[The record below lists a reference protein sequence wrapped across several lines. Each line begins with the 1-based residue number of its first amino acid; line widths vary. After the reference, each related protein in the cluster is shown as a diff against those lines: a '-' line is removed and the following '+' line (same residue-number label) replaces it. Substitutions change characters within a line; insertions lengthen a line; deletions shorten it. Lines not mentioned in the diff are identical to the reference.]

1 MARRHREN
9 AVRVCRY
16 CLRLSDRT
24 GKVGVDRQRAEQGRM
39 GMEAADRAAR
49 IVRTVI
55 ETLKPGFAVKLWNG
69 ERIGP
74 ATGPVVTINDQDIV
88 WQVMRRPNL
97 STLIEMWISKTIDV
111 EDGSLFDF
119 YALPANGKLRTKLK
133 SLPKLAVLRDLP
145 AVLFSRKQMTTRT
158 DLSGRNPFVS
168 GSNRQAIQHHYDI
181 SNAFYRL
188 FLDERMVY
196 SCGYFTDFANG
207 IDQAQK
213 DKLDHIC
220 RKLRLKPGEKL
231 LDIGCGWGAMLIHA
245 AKNYGVVG
253 HGVSLSEAQ
262 TQLARERIRA
272 EGLEDRIT
280 IEIKSYAELS
290 GSFDKISSIGMFEHL
305 GLANHAAYFS
315 AIRRLLKPGGIYLHH
330 AITRRDKGS
339 IKKTLRKGPE
349 FKALIKY
356 IFPGGELDTIGM
368 TLGNLEAHGFL
379 VYDVENLRE
388 HYARTCRLWAERL
401 HARFDEAIAE
411 VGEAKARLWLLYLTG
426 CSITFERASA
436 QIFQTVVTKRARGPS
451 GLPPTRADLY
461 R

>member
-1 MARRHREN
+1 
-9 AVRVCRY
+9 
-16 CLRLSDRT
+16 
-24 GKVGVDRQRAEQGRM
+24 
-39 GMEAADRAAR
+39 MEAADRAAR

-55 ETLKPGFAVKLWNG
+55 ETLKPGFAVKLWTG

-74 ATGPVVTINDQDIV
+74 ATGPVLTINDQDIV
-88 WQVMRRPNL
+88 WQVIRRPSL

-119 YALPANGKLRTKLK
+119 YALPSQGKLRMKLK

-145 AVLFSRKQMTTRT
+145 TVLFSRKQMTART

-168 GSNRQAIQHHYDI
+168 GSSQQAIQHHYDI

-196 SCGYFTDFANG
+196 SCGYFTDFANS

-220 RKLRLKPGEKL
+220 RKLRLKPGERL

-245 AKNYGVVG
+245 AKHYGVVG

-305 GLANHAAYFS
+305 GLANHAVYFS
-315 AIRRLLKPGGIYLHH
+315 TIHRLLEPGGIYLHH
-330 AITRRDKGS
+330 AITRRDKGNM
-339 IKKTLRKGPE
+339 KKTLRKGPE

-379 VYDVENLRE
+379 IYDVENLRE

>member
-1 MARRHREN
+1 
-9 AVRVCRY
+9 
-16 CLRLSDRT
+16 
-24 GKVGVDRQRAEQGRM
+24 
-39 GMEAADRAAR
+39 MEAAERAAR

-119 YALPANGKLRTKLK
+119 YALPAQGKLRAKLK

-145 AVLFSRKQMTTRT
+145 AVLFSRKQMTARS

-168 GSNRQAIQHHYDI
+168 GSNSQAIRHHYDI

-188 FLDERMVY
+188 FLDDRMVY

-220 RKLRLKPGEKL
+220 RKLRLKPGERL

-315 AIRRLLKPGGIYLHH
+315 TIRRLLKPGGIYLHH

-461 R
+461 Q

>member
-1 MARRHREN
+1 
-9 AVRVCRY
+9 
-16 CLRLSDRT
+16 
-24 GKVGVDRQRAEQGRM
+24 
-39 GMEAADRAAR
+39 MEAAERAAR

-119 YALPANGKLRTKLK
+119 YALPAQGKLRAKLK

-145 AVLFSRKQMTTRT
+145 AVLFSRKQMTART

-196 SCGYFTDFANG
+196 SCGYFTDFAND

-220 RKLRLKPGEKL
+220 RKLRLKPGERL

-315 AIRRLLKPGGIYLHH
+315 TIRRLLKPGGIYLHH

>member
-1 MARRHREN
+1 
-9 AVRVCRY
+9 
-16 CLRLSDRT
+16 
-24 GKVGVDRQRAEQGRM
+24 
-39 GMEAADRAAR
+39 MEAAERAAR

-119 YALPANGKLRTKLK
+119 YALPAQGKLRAKLK

-145 AVLFSRKQMTTRT
+145 AVLFSRKQMTART

-220 RKLRLKPGEKL
+220 RKLRLKPGERL

-315 AIRRLLKPGGIYLHH
+315 TIRRLLKPGGIYLHH

-356 IFPGGELDTIGM
+356 VFPGGELDTIGM

>member
-1 MARRHREN
+1 
-9 AVRVCRY
+9 
-16 CLRLSDRT
+16 
-24 GKVGVDRQRAEQGRM
+24 
-39 GMEAADRAAR
+39 MEAAERAAR

-119 YALPANGKLRTKLK
+119 YALPAQGKLRAKLK

-145 AVLFSRKQMTTRT
+145 AVLFSRKQMTART

-207 IDQAQK
+207 IDQAQN

-220 RKLRLKPGEKL
+220 RKLRLKPGERL

-315 AIRRLLKPGGIYLHH
+315 TIRRLLKPGGIYLHH

-461 R
+461 Q

>member
-1 MARRHREN
+1 
-9 AVRVCRY
+9 
-16 CLRLSDRT
+16 
-24 GKVGVDRQRAEQGRM
+24 
-39 GMEAADRAAR
+39 MEASNKAAR

-55 ETLKPGFAVKLWNG
+55 ETLKPGFAVRLWTG

-74 ATGPVVTINDQDIV
+74 ATGPVLTINDQDIV
-88 WQVMRRPNL
+88 WQVVRRPTL
-97 STLIEMWISKTIDV
+97 STLIEMWVSKAIDV

-119 YALPANGKLRTKLK
+119 YALPSQGKLRAKLK
-133 SLPKLAVLRDLP
+133 TLPKLAVLRDLP
-145 AVLFSRKQMTTRT
+145 AVLFSRKQMTTRS

-220 RKLRLKPGEKL
+220 RKLRLKPGDRL

-245 AKNYGVVG
+245 AKNYGVTG

-262 TQLARERIRA
+262 TALARERIRA

-280 IEIKSYAELS
+280 IEIRSYAELT

-305 GLANHAAYFS
+305 GLANHATYFS
-315 AIRRLLKPGGIYLHH
+315 TIHRLLKPGGIYLHH

-349 FKALIKY
+349 YKALLKY

-368 TLGNLEAHGFL
+368 TLGNFEAHGFL

-401 HARFDEAIAE
+401 DARFDEAIAE

>member
-1 MARRHREN
+1 
-9 AVRVCRY
+9 
-16 CLRLSDRT
+16 
-24 GKVGVDRQRAEQGRM
+24 
-39 GMEAADRAAR
+39 MEAAERAAR

-119 YALPANGKLRTKLK
+119 YALPAQGKLRAKLK

-145 AVLFSRKQMTTRT
+145 AVLFSRKQMTART
-158 DLSGRNPFVS
+158 DFSGRNPFVS

-220 RKLRLKPGEKL
+220 RKLRLKPGERL

-315 AIRRLLKPGGIYLHH
+315 TIRRLLKPGGIYLHH

>member
-1 MARRHREN
+1 
-9 AVRVCRY
+9 
-16 CLRLSDRT
+16 
-24 GKVGVDRQRAEQGRM
+24 
-39 GMEAADRAAR
+39 MEAADRAAR

-55 ETLKPGFAVKLWNG
+55 ETLQPGFAVRLWTG

-74 ATGPVVTINDQDIV
+74 ATGPVLTINDQDIV

-111 EDGSLFDF
+111 EGGSLFDF
-119 YALPANGKLRTKLK
+119 YALPSHGKLRTKLK
-133 SLPKLAVLRDLP
+133 ALPKLAVLRDLP
-145 AVLFSRKQMTTRT
+145 AVLFSRKQMTART

-220 RKLRLKPGEKL
+220 RKLRLTPGERL

-262 TQLARERIRA
+262 TELARERIRA

-315 AIRRLLKPGGIYLHH
+315 TIHRLLKPGGIYLHH

-436 QIFQTVVTKRARGPS
+436 QVFQTVVTKRARGPS